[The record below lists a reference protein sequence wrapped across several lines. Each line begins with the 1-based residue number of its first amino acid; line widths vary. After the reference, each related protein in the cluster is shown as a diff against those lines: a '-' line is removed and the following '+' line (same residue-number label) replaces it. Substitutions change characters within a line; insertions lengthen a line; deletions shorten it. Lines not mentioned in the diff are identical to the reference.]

1 MASAD
6 EVRDAIYDDLAN
18 GAIEEQLADRRI
30 RRYNANERIDALD
43 KLTASDSIA
52 ARGPFRK
59 VGFKGRSV

>member
-1 MASAD
+1 MADAND
-6 EVRDAIYDDLAN
+6 VRDAIYDDLAN
-18 GAIEEQLADRRI
+18 GAIEEQIADRRI

-43 KLTASDSIA
+43 KLTASDAVA

>member
-1 MASAD
+1 MADAD
-6 EVRDAIYDDLAN
+6 SVRNAIYEDLEA
-18 GAIEEQLADRRI
+18 GAIEEQIADRRI

-52 ARGPFRK
+52 SRGPFRK